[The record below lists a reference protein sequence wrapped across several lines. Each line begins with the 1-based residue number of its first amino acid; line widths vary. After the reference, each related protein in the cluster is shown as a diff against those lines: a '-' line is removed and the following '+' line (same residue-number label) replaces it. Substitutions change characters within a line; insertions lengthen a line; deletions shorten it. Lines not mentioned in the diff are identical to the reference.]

1 MPAQFNLTSW
11 SEPDVEETILD
22 SISTDEPWA
31 LVEEI
36 VKHVRLSGTEEE
48 RKAFD
53 AIIERLEAWGVSYT
67 LHEPEAF
74 ISHPLAATVRT
85 LGTDG
90 TTYRAKT
97 VAMSVS
103 TGGEEIEGQL
113 VYIPG
118 KAGTGYKAGDIF
130 ASGVDVGEGGLAGKI
145 VITEGM
151 AAPGKVADLIKGGAI
166 AGVFVNPGSAIHEGI
181 CTTIWGTPDLYNQ
194 QNQPSIPA
202 IAVNNPDGLALIEHA
217 KAGGSIALSTTLET
231 GWRKIPILVADIK
244 GTVEPDKYVLLHGH
258 VDGWHYGAGDNAT
271 GDATIA
277 EIARV
282 FNQHK
287 GLLKRSLKVAWW
299 SGHSHGRYAGSTWFA
314 DAFGIDLANNCL
326 AQVNCDS
333 PGCRWAVTY
342 NNLTTFPEAVDFVE
356 QVISDTTGITPQTD
370 RPIRAGD
377 YSFNNIGITG
387 FYMLSSTM
395 TDEDRAEKNYYAVGG
410 CGANIQWHTEDD
422 LMFILDKEILL
433 RDMKMY
439 AASVLR
445 VINAPVI
452 PFNFRGATDD
462 IRSALDRYQA
472 AADGF
477 FDFAPTYEAL
487 GNLENALDT
496 FYAGIPAGITAE
508 SSEAVKLN
516 AAQIRL
522 ARILIPIN
530 FTRAETFFH
539 DPALSVPPLPNL
551 APALQAQ
558 DAASDPASAGVLR
571 ATLTR
576 GQNKVV
582 WALQMASEVVSQASS
597 NRA

>member
-1 MPAQFNLTSW
+1 MPAQYSFTSW
-11 SEPDVEETILD
+11 SDPATEKTILD
-22 SISTDEPWA
+22 SISIDEPWA

-36 VKHVRLSGTEEE
+36 VKYVRLSGTEEE

-53 AIIERLEAWGVSYT
+53 AIMERLDAWGVPYT
-67 LHEPEAF
+67 LHEPMAF

-85 LGTDG
+85 LGPDG
-90 TTYRAKT
+90 KDFRAKT

-103 TGGEEIEGQL
+103 TDGAEIEGQL

-130 ASGVDVGEGGLAGKI
+130 ASGVDVEGGGLAGKI
-145 VITEGM
+145 AITEGM
-151 AAPGKVADLIKGGAI
+151 AAPGKVADLIKAGAI
-166 AGVFVNPGSAIHEGI
+166 AGVFVNPGTYIHEGI

-194 QNQPSIPA
+194 HNQPSIPA
-202 IAVNNPDGLALIEHA
+202 VAVNNSDGLALIEHA

-231 GWRKIPILVADIK
+231 GWRTIPILVADVK
-244 GTVEPDKYVLLHGH
+244 GTVDPDKYVLLHGH

-271 GDATIA
+271 GDATLA

-282 FNQHK
+282 FNEHK
-287 GLLKRSLKVAWW
+287 DLLKRSLKLAWW

-314 DAFGIDLANNCL
+314 DTFGIDLANNCL

-342 NNLTTFPEAVDFVE
+342 NNLTTFPEAVDFVN
-356 QVISDTTGITPQTD
+356 QVIPDTTGISPETD

-395 TDEDRAEKNYYAVGG
+395 TDEDRAAKNYYAVGG

-433 RDMKMY
+433 RDIKMY

-445 VINAPVI
+445 VINAPVV
-452 PFNFRGATDD
+452 PFNFLGETSD
-462 IRSALDRYQA
+462 IREALDRYQA
-472 AADGF
+472 AAEGF
-477 FDFAPTYEAL
+477 FDFGPTYA
-487 GNLENALDT
+487 ALDSLERALDA
-496 FYAGIPAGITAE
+496 FYRGIPADIEVA
-508 SSEAVKLN
+508 SPEAARIN
-516 AAQIRL
+516 AAQLRL

-530 FTRAETFFH
+530 FTRAEPFFH

-551 APALQAQ
+551 SPALGAKE
-558 DAASDPASAGVLR
+558 AADDPAKAGVLR

-582 WALQMASEVVSQASS
+582 WALQLARETVA
-597 NRA
+597 